1 MVNSWKPILAALVIF
16 AAGVV
21 TGGLTVNLR
30 TKPPA
35 AGLRALQQ
43 RITPAQNWDNR
54 IRELGKRMERQLDLT
69 PDQRERIE
77 AIIRDSQ
84 RRIKG
89 VFEEVAPK
97 ARDEFRETRMRIR
110 DVLTPEQRRKF
121 EELVKARE
129 PGGKRAENPSPIQPP
144 DGKP

>member
-1 MVNSWKPILAALVIF
+1 MNSWKPILAALVIF

-30 TKPPA
+30 TKPQAP
-35 AGLRALQQ
+35 GLRAFEQ
-43 RITPAQNWDNR
+43 RASPAQNWDNR

-69 PDQRERIE
+69 AEQRGRIE
-77 AIIRDSQ
+77 TIVRESQ

-97 ARDEFRETRMRIR
+97 AREEFRETRMKIR
-110 DVLTPEQRRKF
+110 EVLTPEQRKKF
-121 EELVKARE
+121 EELFKVRDG
-129 PGGKRAENPSPIQPP
+129 GGKRGENPTPVQPP
-144 DGKP
+144 ADRP